1 MEGRAE
7 EGRAGEDRRRWWD
20 EDRELRSNGDP
31 VAVGDR
37 HERGVEF
44 LCVGEA
50 A

>member
-1 MEGRAE
+1 MEPRADHAE
-7 EGRAGEDRRRWWD
+7 EVVWKRNSNEDDRWVKGD
-20 EDRELRSNGDP
+20 ESV

-37 HERGVEF
+37 HDRGVEF